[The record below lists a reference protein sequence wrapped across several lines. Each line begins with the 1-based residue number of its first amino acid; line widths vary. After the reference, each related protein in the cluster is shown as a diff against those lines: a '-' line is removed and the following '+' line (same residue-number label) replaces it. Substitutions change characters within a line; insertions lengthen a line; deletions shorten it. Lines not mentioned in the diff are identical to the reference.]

1 MKGKHAKNTANKQ
14 KLAKRMLALCF
25 AVVFLCSCVL
35 PVFASGSSLL
45 TDALREAVEETA
57 ASTDTSTEAGGG
69 TMMDSFQTMVSSY
82 TTEYKTTYRF
92 WLSAKDS
99 NDLPD
104 AEKTSASDLEG
115 RDDFYAVAAIENNTT
130 LTAPEGFQNPTDP
143 TGAGRKFEGWYYID
157 TYGVTQT
164 FTFDDS
170 PVLLDKSATVDV
182 FAQWGE
188 APAADPADDAD
199 KAEGDTTTSS
209 KPSKAPAKKSDTYK
223 EWYQNLKNTSD
234 ESTLDEL
241 ATEYFKDSGF
251 YSYLGSLPE
260 EEQKELWE
268 KLEPVNMPKV
278 DEADLEE
285 TTDADETSEEG
296 IMLLDI
302 SAPVNKIS
310 VGKKL
315 ILTSDR
321 KAHQGYWVYWQADHS
336 WTTSNSNVAK
346 VESGKNYQ
354 TEKAIVT
361 GVAAGTATITHT
373 VTWWYYNADRK
384 RVDSNTESD
393 SYDVTVVKETLGT
406 NAPAAVFLLKTP
418 ISDPTSNETSEWA
431 PNGGA
436 IRWIGEVNVHGALW
450 ENNKNINSYA
460 AQHVTKWPDGTTDS
474 VWTLK
479 KTDTA
484 HFGDSGKTYFE
495 DVRDMIFDQYKNSI
509 EEEIGKNNPTLKGE
523 IKLTKNDIT
532 QIKVMPFKI
541 SRYNSSDPDMHI
553 DCTIAV
559 VNDKVYTAT
568 FWVMKPGDTKYTQV
582 DARTYLKEQ
591 KVEKTTAAM
600 IGDTTTVDGIKYT
613 LKGWYKENSPYTTG
627 SNAGAASDAGA
638 ASNER
643 IADYEWNYEPSS
655 TELADGTVNF
665 YAMYVPESDVVEDQ
679 SYITVEKKVVGVSFD
694 DLPSDFG
701 ILVDDKTY
709 LKDAAWKNDST
720 DGSFTLRWKIDA
732 DEGSHNV
739 GEQNYTVDGYDVEA
753 KVNDT
758 PLSESGSTPVT
769 VKAADIKVQKGDVY
783 PSCSNQNFPVQATA
797 TQETILVV
805 ALRTQQQKTNLV
817 ISQNPLSESVR
828 KALKNQ
834 LRSVLTSSDWDN
846 DKTAF
851 YSIADHGE
859 KFVIANTIVTYNK
872 STSEI
877 HIGKTNNWTKAA
889 TLTWTKTGGVNP
901 EVTITNSYTSNR
913 ADLTVTKTVTGN
925 MADLDE
931 EFTFQMRI
939 TDADITPEK
948 ITWTNTSR
956 NPSTGNLNELTSSS
970 GGYEFT
976 LKNNE
981 SIVFS
986 GIPAG
991 ANVTVTETG
1000 AEDYKT
1006 TVVIDDTPTAEVVAL
1021 AAETGSVNNKTG
1033 TVTIDA
1039 NAKTIAFTNEKEIP
1053 VNTGVILDTLPYVLM
1068 LIAVGGGVVAFFLRK
1083 RHHDDEE

>member
-35 PVFASGSSLL
+35 PVFATGSSLL

-69 TMMDSFQTMVSSY
+69 TMMDSFQTVMSSY

-302 SAPVNKIS
+302 SAPDKINKIS

-315 ILTSDR
+315 ILTSTW
-321 KAHQGYWVYWQADHS
+321 KAGNGWQVDHS
-336 WTTSNSNVAK
+336 WSSSRPAVAT
-346 VESGKNYQ
+346 VESGSKYPS
-354 TEKAIVT
+354 EKAVVT
-361 GVAAGTATITHT
+361 GVADGTATITHT
-373 VTWWYYNADRK
+373 ATYWYYFNGQRADYRTY
-384 RVDSNTESD
+384 TE
-393 SYDVTVVKETLGT
+393 SYDVTVTTATMG
-406 NAPAAVFLLKTP
+406 
-418 ISDPTSNETSEWA
+418 SSEWA
-431 PNGGA
+431 QVYILAVPSYDPKSNDSNLWTPAANQGWTGQVNTYGA
-436 IRWIGEVNVHGALW
+436 TW
-450 ENNKNINSYA
+450 ENNKNIMSYV
-460 AQHVTKWPDGTTDS
+460 AQYVTQWPDKTTDS
-474 VWTLK
+474 VWTLTK
-479 KTDTA
+479 DDANTAWFDT
-484 HFGDSGKTYFE
+484 
-495 DVRDMIFDQYKNSI
+495 VRDAIFENYKSKI
-509 EEEIGKNNPTLKGE
+509 EADIQKDNPTLSGIELSKG
-523 IKLTKNDIT
+523 DIT
-532 QIKVMPFKI
+532 QIKVMPYKI
-541 SRYNSSDPDMHI
+541 SKNNRTDYDKHI
-553 DCTIAV
+553 DCTIDV
-559 VNDKVYTAT
+559 VNDKVYTAK
-568 FWVMKPGDTKYTQV
+568 FWVMNPGDTEYHFL
-582 DARTYLKEQ
+582 DGRTYLKEQ
-591 KVEKTTAAM
+591 SVEKTTKAK
-600 IGDTTTVDGIKYT
+600 IGDTTTVDGVKYI
-613 LKGWYKENSPYTTG
+613 LKGWYKENSQYTTG
-627 SNAGAASDAGA
+627 SNAGAASDVGA
-638 ASNER
+638 ATNER
-643 IADYEWNYEPSS
+643 IADHDWDYKPSS
-655 TELADGTVNF
+655 AELADGTVNF
-665 YAMYVPESDVVEDQ
+665 YAMYVPESDVEEDQ
-679 SYITVEKKVVGVSFD
+679 SYITVEKKVVGVSCD

-701 ILVDDKTY
+701 ILVDGKTY
-709 LKDAAWKNDST
+709 LKDAARKNDGT

-739 GEQNYTVDGYDVEA
+739 GEQNYTVDGYDVVA
-753 KVNDT
+753 KVNGNDL
-758 PLSESGSTPVT
+758 PASGSTQVT
-769 VKAADIKVQKGDVY
+769 VKAANIDVQKVDVY
-783 PSCSNQNFPVQATA
+783 PSCKNQNFLVQATD

-805 ALRTQQQKTNLV
+805 ALGTQQQDTNLV

-834 LRSVLTSSDWDN
+834 LTSVLTSSDWN
-846 DKTAF
+846 NSKTAF
-851 YSIADHGE
+851 YSIADHGN
-859 KFVIANTIVTYNK
+859 KFVIANTIITYDG
-872 STSEI
+872 TSKI
-877 HIGKTNNWTKAA
+877 HIDAKSKWTKAA

-931 EFTFQMRI
+931 EFTFQMGI
-939 TDADITPEK
+939 TNAEIDPEK
-948 ITWTNTSR
+948 ITYKKGTTEGKLS
-956 NPSTGNLNELTSSS
+956 ELTDNK
-970 GGYEFT
+970 FT
-976 LKNNE
+976 LKNGE

-991 ANVTVTETG
+991 AEVRVTETG

-1006 TVVIDDTPTAEVVAL
+1006 TVVVNDTPTAEAVAL

-1033 TVTIDA
+1033 SVTINA
-1039 NAKTIAFTNEKEIP
+1039 TAKTIAFTNEKEIP

>member
-35 PVFASGSSLL
+35 PVFATGSSLL

-82 TTEYKTTYRF
+82 TTDKTTYRF
-92 WLSAKDS
+92 WLSEKDS
-99 NDLPD
+99 YDLPG
-104 AEKTSASDLEG
+104 AATTSASDLALYN
-115 RDDFYAVAAIENNTT
+115 DFYTVVAIENNTT

-170 PVLLDKSATVDV
+170 PVLLDKSATIDV
-182 FAQWGE
+182 FAKWGA

-234 ESTLDEL
+234 ESTLNEL

-285 TTDADETSEEG
+285 TADADETSEEG
-296 IMLLDI
+296 IMLLEI
-302 SAPVNKIS
+302 SAPDKIHKIS

-315 ILTSDR
+315 ILSSNRTGNDGWY
-321 KAHQGYWVYWQADHS
+321 QYQVDHS
-336 WTTSNSNVAK
+336 WSSSKPAVAT
-346 VESGKNYQ
+346 VESGTLYQ
-354 TEKAIVT
+354 TEKAVVT
-361 GVAAGTATITHT
+361 GVATGVATITHT
-373 VTWWYYNADRK
+373 AKYWYYSYGQ
-384 RVDSNTESD
+384 RVDYRTYTE
-393 SYDVTVVKETLGT
+393 SYDVTVTTATMGSSE
-406 NAPAAVFLLKTP
+406 NAQVYILKVPTY
-418 ISDPTSNETSEWA
+418 DPKSNESKYWT
-431 PNGGA
+431 PGA
-436 IRWIGEVNVHGALW
+436 NQGWPGKVNTYGATW
-450 ENNKNINSYA
+450 ENDKNIMSYA
-460 AQHVTKWPDGTTDS
+460 AQHVTQWPDGTSDS
-474 VWTLK
+474 VWTLTK
-479 KTDTA
+479 DDANTTWFDTVRNA
-484 HFGDSGKTYFE
+484 IFE
-495 DVRDMIFDQYKNSI
+495 NYKSEI
-509 EEEIGKNNPTLKGE
+509 EKE
-523 IKLTKNDIT
+523 IKEKNPGLSGIELTKDDIT
-532 QIKVMPFKI
+532 QIKVMPYKI
-541 SRYNSSDPDMHI
+541 SKNNSTNPDRHI

-559 VNDKVYTAT
+559 VNDKVYTAK
-568 FWVMKPGDTKYTQV
+568 FWVMEPGDTKYTQV

-591 KVEKTTAAM
+591 SVEKTIAAT
-600 IGDTTTVDGIKYT
+600 IGNTKYSNGIEYI
-613 LKGWYKENSPYTTG
+613 LKGWYKENTAYTSG
-627 SNAGAASDAGA
+627 SDEPGAAT
-638 ASNER
+638 NER
-643 IADYEWNYEPSS
+643 IADYEWSYKPSS

-665 YAMYVPESDVVEDQ
+665 YAVYAPKSNVEEDRP
-679 SYITVEKKVVGVSFD
+679 YITVEKQVAGVSYA

-701 ILVDDKTY
+701 ILVDGKTY
-709 LKDAAWKNDST
+709 PKSDATIIPGT
-720 DGSFTLRWKIDA
+720 DDRNFTLRWKIDA
-732 DEGSHNV
+732 DAGRHTV
-739 GEQNYTVDGYDVEA
+739 GEQNYMVDGYDVEA
-753 KVNDT
+753 KVNGNDLPANGT
-758 PLSESGSTPVT
+758 TPVT
-769 VKAADIKVQKGDVY
+769 VEAANIDVQKVKLY
-783 PSCSNQNFPVQATA
+783 PSCKNQDFRVQATE
-797 TQETILVV
+797 TQENILVV

-817 ISQNPLSESVR
+817 ISQNPLSASVR
-828 KALKNQ
+828 EALENQ
-834 LRSVLTSSDWDN
+834 LTSVLTSNDWHN

-851 YSIADHGE
+851 YSIADHGN
-859 KFVIANTIVTYNK
+859 KFVIANTIITYDESNSK
-872 STSEI
+872 I
-877 HIGKTNNWTKAA
+877 HIGATNNWTKAA
-889 TLTWTKTGGVNP
+889 TLTWAKTGGVNP
-901 EVTITNSYTSNR
+901 EVTITNNYTSNR

-931 EFTFQMRI
+931 VFTFQMSI
-939 TDADITPEK
+939 ASAEEINPEK
-948 ITWTNTSR
+948 ITYKKGTAEEGKLSD
-956 NPSTGNLNELTSSS
+956 LTDNK
-970 GGYEFT
+970 FT
-976 LKNNE
+976 LKNGE

-986 GIPAG
+986 GIPKDAV
-991 ANVTVTETG
+991 VTVTETG

-1006 TVVIDDTPTAEVVAL
+1006 TVDVSNTPTAEAVAL
-1021 AAETGSVNNKTG
+1021 AAETGSGDTKTG
-1033 TVTIDA
+1033 TVTISA
-1039 NAKTIAFTNEKEIP
+1039 TAQTIAFTNEKEIP

>member
-35 PVFASGSSLL
+35 PVFATGSSLL

-69 TMMDSFQTMVSSY
+69 TMMDDFQTMVSSS
-82 TTEYKTTYRF
+82 EYKTTYRF
-92 WLSAKDS
+92 WLSQKDS
-99 NDLPD
+99 YDLPD
-104 AEKTSASDLEG
+104 AAKTSASDLEG
-115 RDDFYAVAAIENNTT
+115 YDDFYAVAAIANNTT

-143 TGAGRKFEGWYYID
+143 TGEGRTFKGWYYVD

-170 PVLLDKSATVDV
+170 PVLLDKSATIDV
-182 FAQWGE
+182 FAKWGE

-296 IMLLDI
+296 IMLMSI
-302 SAPVNKIS
+302 TAPTSEIS

-315 ILTSDR
+315 ILTSTWKD
-321 KAHQGYWVYWQADHS
+321 GSGWQVEHRWS
-336 WTTSNSNVAK
+336 SSKPTVAT
-346 VESGKNYQ
+346 VESGTKYPS
-354 TEKAIVT
+354 EKAVVT
-361 GVAAGTATITHT
+361 GVAAGTTTIIHTATY
-373 VTWWYYNADRK
+373 WYYSNGQ
-384 RVDSNTESD
+384 RVDYNTYTE
-393 SYDVTVVKETLGT
+393 YYAVTVKAGSIGNPEDAQVYI
-406 NAPAAVFLLKTP
+406 LKVPTY
-418 ISDPTSNETSEWA
+418 DPKSNESKYWT
-431 PNGGA
+431 PGA
-436 IRWIGEVNVHGALW
+436 NQGWHGKVNTHGATW
-450 ENNKNINSYA
+450 ENDKNIMSYA
-460 AQHVTKWPDGTTDS
+460 AQYVTQWPDETSDS
-474 VWTLK
+474 VWTL
-479 KTDTA
+479 TENDADTTW
-484 HFGDSGKTYFE
+484 FNT
-495 DVRDMIFDQYKNSI
+495 VRNAIFDNYKTTI
-509 EEEIGKNNPTLKGE
+509 EKE
-523 IKLTKNDIT
+523 IKDKNPGLSGSINLTKDDIT
-532 QIKVMPFKI
+532 QIKVMPYKI
-541 SRYNSSDPDMHI
+541 SQHNGTDYDKHI

-559 VNDKVYTAT
+559 VNNKVYTAK
-568 FWVMKPGDTKYTQV
+568 FWVMEPGDTKYTQV
-582 DARTYLKEQ
+582 DARTYLKGQ
-591 KVEKTTAAM
+591 KVEKTIEAM
-600 IGDTTTVDGIKYT
+600 IGATKDFNDIEYI
-613 LKGWYKENSPYTTG
+613 LKGWYRENTAYTSG
-627 SNAGAASDAGA
+627 SDEPGAATS
-638 ASNER
+638 ER
-643 IADYEWNYEPSS
+643 IADYEWNYMPSS
-655 TELADGTVNF
+655 AELADGTVNF
-665 YAMYVPESDVVEDQ
+665 YAVYTPKSNVEEDQ
-679 SYITVEKKVVGVSFD
+679 PYITVDKQVTGVSYY
-694 DLPSDFG
+694 DLPSSFG
-701 ILVDDKTY
+701 ILVDDTMYPKS
-709 LKDAAWKNDST
+709 AATEIDGT

-732 DEGSHNV
+732 DAGRHTV
-739 GEQNYTVDGYDVEA
+739 GEQNYTVDGYDVVA
-753 KVNDT
+753 KVNGNDLPANGT
-758 PLSESGSTPVT
+758 TQVT
-769 VKAADIKVQKGDVY
+769 VEAANIDVQKVKLY
-783 PSCSNQNFPVQATA
+783 PSCKNQDFLVRATE
-797 TQETILVV
+797 TQENILVV

-817 ISQNPLSESVR
+817 ISQNPLSASVR

-834 LRSVLTSSDWDN
+834 LTSVLTSSDWDN

-851 YSIADHGE
+851 YSIADHGN
-859 KFVIANTIVTYNK
+859 KFVIANTIITYDESTNK
-872 STSEI
+872 I
-877 HIGKTNNWTKAA
+877 HIGATNNWTKAA
-889 TLTWTKTGGVNP
+889 TLTWAKTGGVNP

-931 EFTFQMRI
+931 EFTFQMSI
-939 TDADITPEK
+939 EGTYDPEK
-948 ITWTNTSR
+948 ITYKKGTDE
-956 NPSTGNLNELTSSS
+956 GKLNELTDNK
-970 GGYEFT
+970 FT
-976 LKNNE
+976 LKNGE

-986 GIPAG
+986 GIPKDAV
-991 ANVTVTETG
+991 VTVTETG

-1006 TVVIDDTPTAEVVAL
+1006 TVDVSNTPTAEAVAL
-1021 AAETGSVNNKTG
+1021 AAETGSGDTKSG
-1033 TVTIDA
+1033 SVTISA
-1039 NAKTIAFTNEKEIP
+1039 IAQTIAFTNEKEIP

>member
-57 ASTDTSTEAGGG
+57 ASTDASTEAGGG

-82 TTEYKTTYRF
+82 TTDKTTYRF
-92 WLSAKDS
+92 WLSEKDS

-104 AEKTSASDLEG
+104 AATTSASDLEG
-115 RDDFYAVAAIENNTT
+115 YDDFYKVVAIENNTT

-143 TGAGRKFEGWYYID
+143 TGAGRKFEGWYCYNE
-157 TYGVTQT
+157 YGTKDD
-164 FTFDDS
+164 FAFDDTA
-170 PVLLDKSATVDV
+170 VYIEKSSTIDV
-182 FAQWGE
+182 FAKWGE

-234 ESTLDEL
+234 ESTLSEL

-285 TTDADETSEEG
+285 TADADETSEEG
-296 IMLLDI
+296 IMLMSI
-302 SAPVNKIS
+302 TAPVKKIS

-315 ILTSDR
+315 ILTSNLTGKVTDDHWPWHT
-321 KAHQGYWVYWQADHS
+321 HQYQVDHS
-336 WTTSNSNVAK
+336 WSSSNPAVAT
-346 VESGKNYQ
+346 VESGTLYQ
-354 TEKAIVT
+354 TEKAVVT
-361 GVAAGTATITHT
+361 GVAAGTTRITHT
-373 VTWWYYNADRK
+373 AKYWSY
-384 RVDSNTESD
+384 DSNGNRKEYQTYTD
-393 SYDVTVVKETLGT
+393 TYDVTVTTEKTGFPEWAQVYILKVPTYDPKSNDSDLWT
-406 NAPAAVFLLKTP
+406 PAANRGWTGQVNTY
-418 ISDPTSNETSEWA
+418 
-431 PNGGA
+431 GA
-436 IRWIGEVNVHGALW
+436 TW
-450 ENNKNINSYA
+450 ENNKNIMSYA
-460 AQHVTKWPDGTTDS
+460 AQYVTRWPDGTSDS
-474 VWTLK
+474 VWTLTK
-479 KTDTA
+479 DDANTTW
-484 HFGDSGKTYFE
+484 FNT
-495 DVRDMIFDQYKNSI
+495 VRDAIFENYKSTIEQEIRDKNPGLSGSI
-509 EEEIGKNNPTLKGE
+509 N
-523 IKLTKNDIT
+523 LTKDDIT
-532 QIKVMPFKI
+532 QIKVMPYKI
-541 SRYNSSDPDMHI
+541 SKNNSTTYDRHI

-559 VNDKVYTAT
+559 VNNKVYTAK
-568 FWVMKPGDTKYTQV
+568 FWVMEPGDTKYTQV

-591 KVEKTTAAM
+591 SVEKTTAAT
-600 IGDTTTVDGIKYT
+600 IGNTKYSNGIEYI
-613 LKGWYKENSPYTTG
+613 LKGWYKENTAYTSG
-627 SNAGAASDAGA
+627 SDEPGAATENRVENWAYA
-638 ASNER
+638 
-643 IADYEWNYEPSS
+643 PSAE
-655 TELADGTVNF
+655 ELADGTVNF
-665 YAMYVPESDVVEDQ
+665 YAVYAPKSNVEEDQ
-679 SYITVEKKVVGVSFD
+679 PYITVDKQVIGVSYA

-701 ILVDDKTY
+701 ILVDGKTY
-709 LKDAAWKNDST
+709 PKSDATIIPGT
-720 DGSFTLRWKIDA
+720 DDRNFTLRWKIDA
-732 DEGSHNV
+732 DAGRHTV
-739 GEQNYTVDGYDVEA
+739 GEQNYTVDGYDVVA
-753 KVNDT
+753 KVNGNDLPANGT
-758 PLSESGSTPVT
+758 THVT
-769 VKAADIKVQKGDVY
+769 VEAAKITVANPVVY
-783 PSCSNQNFPVQATA
+783 KKCSDQDFLVQATEDR
-797 TQETILVV
+797 ETIFVV
-805 ALRTQQQKTNLV
+805 ALHTQQQNTNLV
-817 ISQNPLSESVR
+817 ISQNPLSASVR
-828 KALKNQ
+828 EALKEKLNG
-834 LRSVLTSSDWDN
+834 SFMGSNDWDN

-851 YSIADHGE
+851 YSIADHGN
-859 KFVIANTIVTYNK
+859 KFVIANTIITYDE
-872 STSEI
+872 STGKI
-877 HIGKTNNWTKAA
+877 HIGATNNWTKAA

-925 MADLDE
+925 MADLGE
-931 EFTFQMRI
+931 TFTFQMTI
-939 TDADITPEK
+939 TGDYDADK
-948 ITWTNTSR
+948 ITYKKGTTEEGKLSD
-956 NPSTGNLNELTSSS
+956 LTDNK
-970 GGYEFT
+970 FT
-976 LKNNE
+976 LKNGE

-1006 TVVIDDTPTAEVVAL
+1006 TVNVSNTPTEAVAL
-1021 AAETGSVNNKTG
+1021 AAETDSGDTKSG

>member
-35 PVFASGSSLL
+35 PVFATGSSLL

-57 ASTDTSTEAGGG
+57 ASTDTSTGAGGG
-69 TMMDSFQTMVSSY
+69 TMMDDFQTMVSSS
-82 TTEYKTTYRF
+82 EYKTTYRF
-92 WLSAKDS
+92 WLSEKDS
-99 NDLPD
+99 YDLPD
-104 AEKTSASDLEG
+104 AAMTSASDLKQHA
-115 RDDFYAVAAIENNTT
+115 DFYAVAAIVNNTT

-143 TGAGRKFEGWYYID
+143 TDEGRTFEGWYYID
-157 TYGVTQT
+157 TYGLTQT

-170 PVLLDKSATVDV
+170 PVLLDKSATIDV
-182 FAQWGE
+182 FAKWGE
-188 APAADPADDAD
+188 APADDPADDAD
-199 KAEGDTTTSS
+199 KAEGSTEGAATA
-209 KPSKAPAKKSDTYK
+209 KPSKAPEKKSDTYK

-302 SAPVNKIS
+302 SAPEKKIS

-315 ILTSDR
+315 ILTSNR

-346 VESGKNYQ
+346 VESGKIYQ

-373 VTWWYYNADRK
+373 VTWWYYDANRE
-384 RVDSNTESD
+384 RVNYSTESD
-393 SYDVTVVKETLGT
+393 SYDVTVVTETLGT
-406 NAPAAVFLLKTP
+406 NEKAAVFLLKTP
-418 ISDPTSNETSEWA
+418 ISDPTSNATSEWA

-450 ENNKNINSYA
+450 EDNKNINSYA

-484 HFGDSGKTYFE
+484 QFGNSGKTYFE
-495 DVRDMIFDQYKNSI
+495 DVRDMIFDQYKDSI
-509 EEEIGKNNPTLKGE
+509 EEEIGKNNPTLKGQ

-541 SRYNSSDPDMHI
+541 SKHNSSTPDMHI

-559 VNDKVYTAT
+559 VNDKVYTAK

-591 KVEKTTAAM
+591 DVEKTTKAM
-600 IGDTTTVDGIKYT
+600 IGDTMPVDGIEYT
-613 LKGWYKENSPYTTG
+613 LKGWYKENTAYTSG
-627 SNAGAASDAGA
+627 SDEPGAAT
-638 ASNER
+638 NER
-643 IADYEWNYEPSS
+643 IADYEWNYKPSS

-665 YAMYVPESDVVEDQ
+665 YAVYAPKNNVEEDQ
-679 SYITVEKKVVGVSFD
+679 PYITVDKKVTGVSYA

-701 ILVDDKTY
+701 ILVDGVTY
-709 LKDAAWKNDST
+709 PKSAAREIDGT
-720 DGSFTLRWKIDA
+720 DDRNFTLRWKIDA
-732 DEGSHNV
+732 DAGRHTV
-739 GEQNYTVDGYDVEA
+739 GEQNYTVDGYDVVA
-753 KVNDT
+753 KVNGNDLPANGT
-758 PLSESGSTPVT
+758 TPVT
-769 VKAADIKVQKGDVY
+769 VEAANIDVRKVGVER
-783 PSCSNQNFPVQATA
+783 SCSNQDFLVQATE

-805 ALRTQQQKTNLV
+805 ALHTQRQDTNLV
-817 ISQNPLSESVR
+817 ISQNPLSASVR
-828 KALKNQ
+828 EALKEKLNG
-834 LRSVLTSSDWDN
+834 SFMGSNDWDN
-846 DKTAF
+846 SKTAF
-851 YSIADHGE
+851 YSIADHGN
-859 KFVIANTIVTYNK
+859 KFVIANTIITYDA
-872 STSEI
+872 STSKI
-877 HIGKTNNWTKAA
+877 HIGKANNWTKAA

-901 EVTITNSYTSNR
+901 EVTITNNYTSNR

-931 EFTFQMRI
+931 VFTFQMRI
-939 TDADITPEK
+939 ENVEEIDPEK
-948 ITWTNTSR
+948 ITWTNASR
-956 NPSTGNLNELTSSS
+956 NPSTGTLDDLTSSS

-976 LKNNE
+976 LKNDE
-981 SIVFS
+981 SIVFR
-986 GIPAG
+986 GIPKDAV
-991 ANVTVTETG
+991 VTVTETG

-1006 TVVIDDTPTAEVVAL
+1006 TVDVSNTPTAEAVAL
-1021 AAETGSVNNKTG
+1021 AAETGSEATKTG
-1033 TVTIDA
+1033 TVTIDKT
-1039 NAKTIAFTNEKEIP
+1039 AKTIAFTNEKEIP